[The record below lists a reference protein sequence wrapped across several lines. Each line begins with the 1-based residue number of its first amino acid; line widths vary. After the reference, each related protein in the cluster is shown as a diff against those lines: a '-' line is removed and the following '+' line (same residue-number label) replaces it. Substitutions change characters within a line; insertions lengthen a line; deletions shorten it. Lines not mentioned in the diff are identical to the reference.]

1 MPIPNKKIGEKQ
13 SDFMIR
19 CVPQVMRYHDK
30 SQAIAICYR
39 TFQGKMIN
47 LETYN
52 DYPKSVS
59 NNAKKVLRWRDKY
72 KDEVK
77 GMTQI
82 GWTRANQL
90 AKRENISRETI
101 ARMSAFKRHQQNA
114 EVSAEFEATPWK
126 DKGYVAWLG
135 WGGTSGIN
143 WAAKKLQ
150 QIDNK

>member
-13 SDFMIR
+13 SEFMIR
-19 CVPQVMRYHDK
+19 CVPQVMQYHDK

-39 TFQGKMIN
+39 SFQGKMIN

-52 DYPKSVS
+52 DYPKSAS
-59 NNAKKVLRWRDKY
+59 NNAKKELRWR
-72 KDEVK
+72 
-77 GMTQI
+77 
-82 GWTRANQL
+82 
-90 AKRENISRETI
+90 
-101 ARMSAFKRHQQNA
+101 
-114 EVSAEFEATPWK
+114 

-150 QIDNK
+150 QIDKK

>member
-1 MPIPNKKIGEKQ
+1 MPIPNKKTGEKQ

-52 DYPKSVS
+52 DYPASAS
-59 NNAKKVLRWRDKY
+59 NNAKKVLRWRDKH
-72 KDEVK
+72 KGEVK

-90 AKRENISRETI
+90 AKKENISRETI
-101 ARMSAFKRHQQNA
+101 ARMSAFK
-114 EVSAEFEATPWK
+114 
-126 DKGYVAWLG
+126 
-135 WGGTSGIN
+135 TS
-143 WAAKKLQ
+143 KKRRSRC
-150 QIDNK
+150 

>member
-1 MPIPNKKIGEKQ
+1 MPIPTKRANEKQ
-13 SDFMIR
+13 SEFMIR
-19 CVPQVMRYHDK
+19 CVPQLMRYHDK

-39 TFQGKMIN
+39 SFQGKMIN

-52 DYPKSVS
+52 DYPQSAS

-90 AKRENISRETI
+90 AKKEKISRETI
-101 ARMSAFKRHQQNA
+101 ARMSAFQRHRKNA
-114 EVSAEFEATPWK
+114 EVDAEFKDTPWK

-143 WAAKKLQ
+143 WASKKLK
-150 QIDNK
+150 QIDKK